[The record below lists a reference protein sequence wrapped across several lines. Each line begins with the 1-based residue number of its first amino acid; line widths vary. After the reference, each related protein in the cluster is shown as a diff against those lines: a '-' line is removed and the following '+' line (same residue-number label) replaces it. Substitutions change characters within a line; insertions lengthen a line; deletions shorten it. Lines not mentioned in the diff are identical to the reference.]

1 MTQDCKSSQ
10 YMPLDNIA
18 AASLSSTSS
27 ALLASNTMNRK
38 SKYDESNKYYDL
50 QNNIQLASFNNQQY
64 KNDFLIKSCDGNT
77 SIAAVNTTGVDYFFN
92 QESPYKFPPM
102 IICDDA
108 KRLNANDDILQK
120 YSDVIYDECG
130 NRFNIRNMRDSAGL
144 LQAGYSKNID
154 LDSHMKNINFYN
166 DKCYYDNWKM
176 EPKIQ
181 DVCTGLKRNEK
192 VLVPDYTPVGRHYE
206 DTIGNCAKG
215 APCNNT
221 PPSDINCEVDVRKRY
236 DFSHNKF
243 KTESCIKPADRVSF
257 KRAIVEDVSNLYK
270 FPNEQRNLELL
281 NSTLNK
287 GLKTNDKTNQTVQH
301 EYYKFFED
309 TKCVGFPEQRLFNN
323 ITKAK
328 CLPSHHFKG
337 DIGPKYFK

>member
-1 MTQDCKSSQ
+1 MSSKLSNPQ
-10 YMPLDNIA
+10 YPPNKF
-18 AASLSSTSS
+18 LSSMQNDPDY
-27 ALLASNTMNRK
+27 LLTK
-38 SKYDESNKYYDL
+38 
-50 QNNIQLASFNNQQY
+50 
-64 KNDFLIKSCDGNT
+64 CDGNT
-77 SIAAVNTTGVDYFFN
+77 NIVGDSSEVDYYFN
-92 QESPYKFPPM
+92 QETPYKFPPL
-102 IICDDA
+102 IICDDS
-108 KRLNANDDILQK
+108 KRINVNADIYQK
-120 YSDVIYDECG
+120 YSDVIVDECG
-130 NRFNIRNMRDSAGL
+130 NRFNIRNLRDSAGI

-154 LDSHMKNINFYN
+154 LDSHLKNINFYN
-166 DKCYYDNWKM
+166 DKCFYDNWKM
-176 EPKIQ
+176 EPKAIKEP
-181 DVCTGLKRNEK
+181 CNGLKRNEK
-192 VLVPDYTPVGRHYE
+192 VLVPDYTPVGRHYG
-206 DTIGNCAKG
+206 DCIGNGPCATSTT
-215 APCNNT
+215 CYNT
-221 PPSDINCEVDVRKRY
+221 PPTDLNCETDIKKRY